1 MGVDKTI
8 IFILYFSCNIFIYA
22 TYIYFAFI
30 KRSLKFKNLKV
41 NKSNDPNIYLDK
53 EEKEKL
59 RNTIY
64 KIKVKTGDINFD
76 KEENI
81 KI

>member
-30 KRSLKFKNLKV
+30 KRTLKFKNLKV
-41 NKSNDPNIYLDK
+41 NKSNDSNICLDK

-64 KIKVKTGDINFD
+64 KIKVKTGDINID
-76 KEENI
+76 KEENV
-81 KI
+81 KM